1 MATAPS
7 WAQKPRAASPL
18 EIGADPVAAAPL
30 SSADGQANLV
40 AGRAV
45 ALFRQDA
52 VVRPAA
58 PEAMAREFL
67 SGHEGLLGLRA
78 SDMEVVKVREGR
90 AGTTIRFRQT
100 VNGVPVWG
108 TETAVSID
116 KLNRVQTVF
125 NGARDVRLP
134 STAPALASGDARDA
148 AYAHLGIAGTIHF
161 EETNLVVWP
170 GASGSRL
177 AWQVRVEAA
186 EPRGDWEA
194 IVDAQTGE
202 LLRVADR
209 LLTHHGEDVEPPLAI
224 PTVET
229 HPLYRHVVEATGLI
243 FDPNPLTRTGS
254 VYGGGYVDGP
264 ERETSTR
271 RSSRL
276 PGRSF
281 LSATS
286 RSTAAQY
293 TLEGPWASIL
303 DWDAPSKGTFPQSTA
318 DWSFTRDNDA
328 FEAATAY
335 WHIDNYMRYINE
347 TLGIP
352 ALPQAYTGG
361 VRFDP
366 SGWNGADNSSF
377 SSGSDRLTF
386 GEGCVD
392 DAEDADVI
400 LHELGHGLHDWLAQI
415 SQNDGLSEG
424 LGDYVAASYSRGLGL
439 ISPSDA
445 AYNWI
450 FKWDGHNACWGGRS
464 SNVTSTYPVGSLPHA
479 RGQHWSTSLMRVWDV
494 LGREKTDAAVYEGI
508 AMTNGTTTQPE
519 AAQAVMQA
527 AANMGYSD
535 EELEVFLNSFQQQGY
550 TGLFLPVAN
559 EPTSPEPLASGAAL
573 TAPRPNPFLGTT
585 EVELTVDKP
594 QHVTVEVYDALGRR
608 VSTLLNEEVLAGRR
622 YPITLDGTGL
632 DAGIYVLRARG
643 ETFETAQR
651 VTLTR

>member
-1 MATAPS
+1 M
-7 WAQKPRAASPL
+7 
-18 EIGADPVAAAPL
+18 
-30 SSADGQANLV
+30 
-40 AGRAV
+40 

-67 SGHEGLLGLRA
+67 SGHESLLGLRS
-78 SDMEVVKVREGR
+78 SDMELIKVREGR
-90 AGTTIRFRQT
+90 AGTTVRFRQT

-116 KLNRVQTVF
+116 KRNRVQTVF

-148 AYAHLGIAGTIHF
+148 AFSHLGIAGTIHF

-209 LLTHHGEDVEPPLAI
+209 LLTYHGEDERPPLAI

-229 HPLYRHVVEATGLI
+229 HPLYGQRVDAAGMI
-243 FDPNPLTRTGS
+243 FDPNPLTRSGATYGTTGFIDGTGS
-254 VYGGGYVDGP
+254 FSICN
-264 ERETSTR
+264 STPDHPTCDADTDQ
-271 RSSRL
+271 L
-276 PGRSF
+276 T
-281 LSATS
+281 TS
-286 RSTAAQY
+286 RTAVTLRDITFDGSQY
-293 TLEGPWASIL
+293 KLEGPWAYAL
-303 DWDAPSKGTFPQSTA
+303 DWDAPSLGTFPQSA
-318 DWSFTRDNDA
+318 PDWSFTRHDNA

-361 VRFDP
+361 IRFDP
-366 SGWNGADNSSF
+366 SGWNGADQSSF

-464 SNVTSTYPVGSLPHA
+464 SAITSTYPTGSVPHA

-494 LGREKTDAAVYEGI
+494 LGREKTDAAVFEGI
-508 AMTNGTTTQPE
+508 AMTNGTTLQSE

-527 AANMGYSD
+527 AANMGYSN
-535 EELEVFLNSFQQQGY
+535 EEIQVFLNSFQQQGY
-550 TGLFLPVAN
+550 TGLFMPVAA
-559 EPTSPEPLASGAAL
+559 EPSGPETIASGAAL

-594 QHVTVEVYDALGRR
+594 QHVTVEVFDALGRR
-608 VSTLLNEEVLAGRR
+608 VSTLLDEEVLAGRR

-643 ETFETAQR
+643 ESFETAQR